1 MDCPAVV
8 MEVVVEF
15 LTTLIPAVC
24 ATGIVWMSVSEPL
37 SAECSHAFWLLALAL
52 YVYTHYTIH
61 TLIFLTR
68 VWRDLNFKF
77 VEMMRSLLGLIL
89 FMCIHKG
96 KVMPKASRNSRDEA
110 KKRKNI
116 MMTPTAERILQER
129 AEALNLSVSEYLERF
144 ARNELPDAILL
155 PNTKERE
162 ILGELLGITSFS
174 ASG

>member
-1 MDCPAVV
+1 
-8 MEVVVEF
+8 
-15 LTTLIPAVC
+15 
-24 ATGIVWMSVSEPL
+24 
-37 SAECSHAFWLLALAL
+37 
-52 YVYTHYTIH
+52 
-61 TLIFLTR
+61 
-68 VWRDLNFKF
+68 
-77 VEMMRSLLGLIL
+77 
-89 FMCIHKG
+89 
-96 KVMPKASRNSRDEA
+96 MPKASRNSRDEA